1 MPRLITS
8 FSSTEFTDAMVYG
21 WVATDSTS
29 VSNGSTTKI
38 GLSTSNNALNGRFIV
53 DGTNDTLKPL
63 IAGRYMCWFNTAG
76 SVVGSTGYSVFSYVR
91 KNGGIQRSHGGIRYY
106 AGSST
111 ADFPLTMVPVL
122 MNGTS
127 DTFDIA
133 VYQNS
138 GNTCT
143 VNAGSLFVLRV
154 GV

>member
-8 FSSTEFTDAMVYG
+8 VSSTELTDAMIYG

-29 VSNGSTTKI
+29 AAHNVVTQIGFSTT
-38 GLSTSNNALNGRFIV
+38 TNELNGRFTV

-63 IAGRYMCWFNTAG
+63 IAGRYMCWFNASGDLTG
-76 SVVGSTGYSVFSYVR
+76 SSGYSVVSYIR
-91 KNGGIQRSHGGIRYY
+91 KNGNNQRSHTGIRNY

-111 ADFPLTMVPVL
+111 ADFPLTMVPVY

-127 DTFDIA
+127 DTFSIA

-138 GNTCT
+138 NNTCT

>member
-29 VSNGSTTKI
+29 ASNGSTTQI
-38 GLSTSNNALNGRFIV
+38 GLSTTNNALNGRFIV

-63 IAGRYMCWFNTAG
+63 IAGRYMVWFNAAG
-76 SVVGSTGYSVFSYVR
+76 NLTGSSGYSVISYVR
-91 KNGGIQRSHGGIRYY
+91 KNAGNQRSTTGIRNY

-111 ADFPLTMVPVL
+111 ADFPMTMVPIS

-127 DTFDIA
+127 DTFSIA

>member
-8 FSSTEFTDAMVYG
+8 FSSSEFTDAMVYG

-29 VSNGSTTKI
+29 VSSAITKINLSTT
-38 GLSTSNNALNGRFIV
+38 NNALNGRFIV

-63 IAGRYMCWFNTAG
+63 IAGRYMVWFNAG
-76 SVVGSTGYSVFSYVR
+76 GNLIGSTGYSVVSYVR
-91 KNGGIQRSHGGIRYY
+91 KNGTIERSTTGIRNY
-106 AGSST
+106 AGSSN
-111 ADFPLTMVPVL
+111 ADFPITMVAL
-122 MNGTS
+122 SMNGTS

-143 VNAGSLFVLRV
+143 INAGSLFVLRV